1 MTDYKDTLNLPQ
13 TEFPMKA
20 NLAQREPE
28 MLKHWENI
36 KIYQQIRAA
45 RKGKKKFILHDGP
58 PYANGNIHL
67 GHAVNKILKDIIVKA
82 KTLDGFDAP
91 YIPGWDCH
99 GLPIELNIEKKYGK
113 SGEKLTPA
121 EFRQKCREYAQQQV
135 NIQREE
141 FKRLGV
147 VGDWENPYLTMDSK
161 YEANIVRALGKI
173 IENGH
178 VVQGFKPVHWCI
190 DCRSALAEAEV
201 EYQNKTSPA
210 IDVRFRVTN
219 ADGFPGK
226 GTLSIPIWTTTPWTL
241 PANQAVAL
249 NPEHR
254 YVLVQINDP
263 DKIERFI
270 IVEELLNSSMSRYQI
285 EKFEVLESITKE
297 RLEKLQLQHPFYDR
311 HVPVVFG
318 DHVTLDAGTGAVHT
332 APAHGL
338 EDYIIG
344 LENNLPLDPPVDEK
358 GCFKS
363 NVPLFAGEFVF
374 KANTKIIDVLR
385 EKGNLIIE
393 GKIEHSYPHCWRH
406 KSPLIFLA
414 TPQWFISMDEKQLR
428 QHALDAIKNVKW
440 IPDWG
445 QGRIESMINGRGDWC
460 ISRQRAWCTPM
471 AVFLQNVEQHIN
483 ATDLAKKLKINTQ
496 SNDVNQDSV
505 FIVNEEIVDYIPV
518 NAKLKFVEKIA
529 KDIEEKGIEAWYE
542 SLTDENKLLRD
553 LFGDKRTQ
561 YKIIK
566 DTLDV
571 WFDAGISHFAVLKN
585 NSAFNLDDHSTRMLE
600 NNSINEKV
608 EILYL
613 EGSDQHRGW
622 FQSSLLTSVAMYDK
636 APFTQVL
643 THGFTVDEQGR
654 KMSKSLGNVV
664 APDKVMSTL
673 GADILRLW
681 VSSVDYRNE
690 ITCSDN
696 ILNHVTEVYRRI
708 RNTARFLLA
717 NLHDFDPTKDLL
729 PTDKLLSLDKWA
741 IKLAEEIQ
749 NVVKDYYDKYT
760 FHIIYQKIFD
770 FCSQELGGFYLDV
783 IKDRQYTMQK
793 NSRGRRS
800 AQTAIY
806 HILQALV
813 RWIAPI
819 LSFTAEEIWRYIP
832 GNKSVES
839 VLLTSWYDFPPIKED
854 DHFPWQEVITLRY
867 DVNKKIEEKRNEGV
881 IGSALEAAV
890 EITCNDKT
898 FTQLQI
904 LGEELRF
911 ALITSEVAVKEGQPL
926 QIVINP
932 ITHAKCARCWHRRAD
947 VGIDANHPD
956 ICGRC
961 VKNLPNGEGEQRNY
975 A

>member
-13 TEFPMKA
+13 TDFPMKA
-20 NLAQREPE
+20 NLAQREPT
-28 MLKHWENI
+28 MLKQWENSQ
-36 KIYQQIRAA
+36 IYQKIRDA
-45 RKGKKKFILHDGP
+45 RKGNNKFIVHDGP

-67 GHAVNKILKDIIVKA
+67 GHAVNKILKDIIIKA

-91 YIPGWDCH
+91 YVPGWDCH

-113 SGEKLTPA
+113 SGEKLSHA
-121 EFRQKCREYAQQQV
+121 EFRQKCREYAFQQV

-147 VGDWENPYLTMDSK
+147 LGDWENPYLTMDFA

-173 IENGH
+173 IANGH

-190 DCRSALAEAEV
+190 DCRSSLAEAEV
-201 EYQNKTSPA
+201 EYQDKTSPA
-210 IDVRFRVTN
+210 IDVRFKVIN
-219 ADGFPGK
+219 DAGFK
-226 GTLSIPIWTTTPWTL
+226 GQGPLSIPIWTTTPWTL

-254 YVLVQINDP
+254 YVLVQIKNP
-263 DKIERFI
+263 EKNERLI
-270 IVEELLNSSMSRYQI
+270 VVEELLKSVMARY
-285 EKFEVLESITKE
+285 KFNDFEILEIINTQQLEVLK
-297 RLEKLQLQHPFYDR
+297 LQHPFYDR

-318 DHVTLDAGTGAVHT
+318 EHVTLDAGTGAVHT
-332 APAHGL
+332 APAHGID
-338 EDYIIG
+338 DYAVG
-344 LENNLPLDPPVDEK
+344 QKYHLPLAPPVDEK
-358 GCFKS
+358 GVFIAS
-363 NVPLFAGEFVF
+363 LPLFGGEFVF
-374 KANTKIIDVLR
+374 KANAKIIDVLR
-385 EKGNLIIE
+385 ENGNLIVE
-393 GKIEHSYPHCWRH
+393 EKIEHSYPHCWRH

-414 TPQWFISMDEKQLR
+414 TPQWFVSMNAQHLR
-428 QHALDAIKNVKW
+428 QKSLNAIQDVKW

-445 QGRIESMINGRGDWC
+445 QGRIESMIDGRGDWC

-471 AVFLQNVEQHIN
+471 AVFKQFNEFNENEFEVTTSE
-483 ATDLAKKLKINTQ
+483 NTQ
-496 SNDVNQDSV
+496 LVYH
-505 FIVNEEIVDYIPV
+505 EEI
-518 NAKLKFVEKIA
+518 AEL
-529 KDIEEKGIEAWYE
+529 IEQKGIEAWYE
-542 SLTDENKLLRD
+542 LLNDEQGLLQKI
-553 LFGDKRTQ
+553 FGDKANLYQ
-561 YKIIK
+561 CVK

-571 WFDAGISHFAVLKN
+571 WFDSGISHFAVLDKN
-585 NSAFNLDDHSTRMLE
+585 PIFRLNKDQHQFIQAD
-600 NNSINEKV
+600 
-608 EILYL
+608 LYL

-622 FQSSLLTSVAMYDK
+622 FQTSLLTSVAMYGQ
-636 APFTQVL
+636 APYKQVL

-654 KMSKSLGNVV
+654 KMSKSLGNVI

-717 NLHDFDPTKDLL
+717 NLHDFDPAKDLL
-729 PTDKLLSLDKWA
+729 PTDQLLSLDKWA
-741 IKLAEEIQ
+741 INLAKAIQ
-749 NVVKDYYDKYT
+749 NSVKEYYDKYT

-783 IKDRQYTMQK
+783 IKDRQYTMQR

-819 LSFTAEEIWRYIP
+819 LSFTAEEIWQYIP
-832 GNKSVES
+832 GNKTADS
-839 VLLTSWYDFPPIKED
+839 VLLAQWYDFPIISED
-854 DHFPWQEVITLRY
+854 DHFSWHEIIKLRY
-867 DVNKKIEEKRNEGV
+867 EVNKKIEEKRNEGV
-881 IGSALEAAV
+881 IGSALEANV
-890 EITCNDKT
+890 EITCDGLN
-898 FTQLQI
+898 FAQLKK
-904 LGEELRF
+904 LGDELRF
-911 ALITSEVAVKEGQPL
+911 VLITSAATVKEGPFN
-926 QIVINP
+926 INVNP
-932 ITHAKCARCWHRRAD
+932 ISFSKCARCWHRRED
-947 VGIDANHPD
+947 IGVDPHHPD

-961 VKNLPNGEGEQRNY
+961 VKNLPEGEGEQRIY

>member
-28 MLKHWENI
+28 MLKHWE
-36 KIYQQIRAA
+36 KIGIYHLIRKA
-45 RKGKKKFILHDGP
+45 RKNSEKGKFILHDGP

-82 KTLDGFDAP
+82 KTLEGFDAP
-91 YIPGWDCH
+91 YVPGWDCH
-99 GLPIELNIEKKYGK
+99 GLPIELNIEKKFGK
-113 SGEKLTPA
+113 SGEKLSHA
-121 EFRQKCREYAQQQV
+121 EFRQKCREYALEQI
-135 NIQREE
+135 NIQRTE

-147 VGDWENPYLTMDSK
+147 LGDWENPYMTMDSK

-178 VVQGFKPVHWCI
+178 VVQNYKPVHWCI

-201 EYQNKTSPA
+201 EYANKTSPA
-210 IDVRFRVTN
+210 IDVRFRVIN
-219 ADGFPGK
+219 AEGFPGK
-226 GTLSIPIWTTTPWTL
+226 GILSIPIWTTTPWTL

-254 YVLVQINDP
+254 YVLVQINDQE
-263 DKIERFI
+263 KVERLI
-270 IVEELLNSSMSRYQI
+270 IVEELLNTCMRRYQ
-285 EKFEVLESITKE
+285 FEQFEILQTVNKE
-297 RLEKLQLQHPFYDR
+297 QLEKLQLQHPFYDK
-311 HVPVVFG
+311 HVPVIFG

-338 EDYIIG
+338 DDYVIG
-344 LENNLPLDPPVDEK
+344 QKYHLSVSPPVDEK
-358 GCFKS
+358 GCFKADA
-363 NVPLFAGEFVF
+363 PLFAGEFVF
-374 KANTKIIDVLR
+374 KANPKIIEVLR
-385 EKGNLIIE
+385 EKSNLIVE

-414 TPQWFISMDEKQLR
+414 TPQWFISMDNKQLR
-428 QHALDAIKNVKW
+428 HNALEAIKQVKW
-440 IPDWG
+440 VPDWG
-445 QGRIESMINGRGDWC
+445 QGRIESMIDGRGDWC
-460 ISRQRAWCTPM
+460 ISRQRTWCTPM
-471 AVFLQNVEQHIN
+471 AVFKKFTTEKIEGMTAISTENVTLE
-483 ATDLAKKLKINTQ
+483 
-496 SNDVNQDSV
+496 
-505 FIVNEEIVDYIPV
+505 FREEIALAISE
-518 NAKLKFVEKIA
+518 N
-529 KDIEEKGIEAWYE
+529 GIEAWYE
-542 SLTDENKLLRD
+542 LLKDENTLLKKI
-553 LFGDKRTQ
+553 FGDQ
-561 YKIIK
+561 AINYQCVK

-571 WFDAGISHFAVLKN
+571 WFDSGISHFAVLN
-585 NSAFNLDDHSTRMLE
+585 QNPDLQWPAD
-600 NNSINEKV
+600 
-608 EILYL
+608 LYL

-622 FQSSLLTSVAMYDK
+622 FQSALLTSVAMHGK
-636 APFTQVL
+636 APYKQVL

-664 APDKVMSTL
+664 APEKVMSTL

-696 ILNHVTEVYRRI
+696 ILNNVTEVYRRI

-729 PTDKLLSLDKWA
+729 PTEQLLSLDKWA
-741 IKLAEEIQ
+741 IKLANEIQ
-749 NVVKDYYDKYT
+749 HSVKDYYDKYT

-813 RWIAPI
+813 RWISPI

-832 GNKSVES
+832 GNETDQS
-839 VLLTSWYDFPPIKED
+839 VLLTSWYEFPVIKED
-854 DHFPWQEVITLRY
+854 DNFAWQDIIALRY

-890 EITCNDKT
+890 EITCSGNT
-898 FTQLQI
+898 FNQLQK

-911 ALITSEVAVKEGQPL
+911 ALITSEVIVKEGQEL
-926 QIVINP
+926 QIMINP
-932 ITHAKCARCWHRRAD
+932 ISHQKCARCWHRRD
-947 VGIDANHPD
+947 DIGVDKNHPD

-961 VKNLPNGEGEQRNY
+961 VKNLPDGDGEERHY

>member
-1 MTDYKDTLNLPQ
+1 MADYKDTLNLPQ

-28 MLKHWENI
+28 MLKHWETI

-45 RKGKKKFILHDGP
+45 RTGKNKFILHDGP

-67 GHAVNKILKDIIVKA
+67 GHAVNKILKDIIIKA
-82 KTLDGFDAP
+82 KTLDDLDAP
-91 YIPGWDCH
+91 YVPGWDCH
-99 GLPIELNIEKKYGK
+99 GLPIELNIEKKFGK
-113 SGEKLTPA
+113 SGEKLSHV
-121 EFRQKCREYAQQQV
+121 EFRQKCREYALEQID
-135 NIQREE
+135 IQRNE

-147 VGDWENPYLTMDSK
+147 LGDWENPYLTLDAK
-161 YEANIVRALGKI
+161 YEADIVRALGKI

-178 VVQGFKPVHWCI
+178 VVQNYKPVHWCI

-210 IDVRFRVTN
+210 VDVRFKVIN
-219 ADGFPGK
+219 AESFPGN
-226 GTLSIPIWTTTPWTL
+226 GNLSIPIWTTTPWTL

-263 DKIERFI
+263 EKLERLI
-270 IVEELLNSSMSRYQI
+270 IVEELLNSSMARYHF
-285 EKFEVLESITKE
+285 EKFEVLQIVTKE
-297 RLEKLQLQHPFYDR
+297 QLENLKLQHPFCDR
-311 HVPVVFG
+311 TVPVVFG

-338 EDYIIG
+338 DDYVMG
-344 LENNLPLDPPVDEK
+344 QKYHLPLNPPVDEK
-358 GCFKS
+358 GVFK
-363 NVPLFAGEFVF
+363 NDVPLFSGEFVF
-374 KANTKIIDVLR
+374 KANSKIIEVMR

-428 QHALDAIKNVKW
+428 NNALDAIRQVQW

-445 QGRIESMINGRGDWC
+445 QGRIESMIDGRGDWC
-460 ISRQRAWCTPM
+460 ISRQRTWCTPM
-471 AVFLQNVEQHIN
+471 AVF
-483 ATDLAKKLKINTQ
+483 KK
-496 SNDVNQDSV
+496 
-505 FIVNEEIVDYIPV
+505 FITENIEGMTAISTENITLEFREEI
-518 NAKLKFVEKIA
+518 AQAIA
-529 KDIEEKGIEAWYE
+529 EKGIEAWYE
-542 SLTDENKLLRD
+542 LLKDEQALIKKTFNENT
-553 LFGDKRTQ
+553 TQ
-561 YKIIK
+561 YQVVK

-571 WFDAGISHFAVLKN
+571 WFDSGISHFAVLNQNPIFKI
-585 NSAFNLDDHSTRMLE
+585 E
-600 NNSINEKV
+600 NNSNIP
-608 EILYL
+608 IQADLYL

-622 FQSSLLTSVAMYDK
+622 FQSSLLTSVAMYGQ
-636 APFTQVL
+636 APYKQVL

-696 ILNHVTEVYRRI
+696 ILTHVTEVYRRI

-717 NLHDFDPTKDLL
+717 NLHDFDPAVDILR
-729 PTDKLLSLDKWA
+729 PDELLSLDKWV
-741 IKLAEEIQ
+741 INLANEIQ
-749 NVVKDYYDKYT
+749 NSVKEYYEKYT

-819 LSFTAEEIWRYIP
+819 LSFTAEEIWQYIP
-832 GNKSVES
+832 GNKNPKS
-839 VLLTSWYDFPPIKED
+839 VLLTNWYELPSNKED
-854 DHFPWQEVITLRY
+854 GHFSWHEVIELRY
-867 DVNKKIEEKRNEGV
+867 EVNKKIEEKRNEGA

-890 EITCNDKT
+890 EIICNGDTYNNLKK
-898 FTQLQI
+898 

-911 ALITSEVAVKEGQPL
+911 ALITSEVVVKEGQSL
-926 QIVINP
+926 QITVNH

-947 VGIDANHPD
+947 VGVDKNHPE

-961 VKNLPNGEGEQRNY
+961 VKNLPEGEGEQRIY

>member
-13 TEFPMKA
+13 TDFPMKA
-20 NLAQREPE
+20 NLSQREPD
-28 MLKHWENI
+28 MLKQWE
-36 KIYQQIRAA
+36 KINVYQQIRAA
-45 RKGKKKFILHDGP
+45 RKGQDKFIVHDGP

-82 KTLDGFDAP
+82 KTLDGLDAP
-91 YIPGWDCH
+91 YVPGWDCH

-113 SGEKLTPA
+113 SGEKLSHT
-121 EFRQKCREYAQQQV
+121 EFRQKCREYALQQV

-147 VGDWENPYLTMDSK
+147 LGDWDNPYLTMNPH

-173 IENGH
+173 IANGH

-201 EYQNKTSPA
+201 EYQNKSSPA
-210 IDVRFRVTN
+210 IDVRFKVIN
-219 ADGFPGK
+219 DAVFK
-226 GTLSIPIWTTTPWTL
+226 GQGPLSIPIWTTTPWTL

-254 YVLVQINDP
+254 YVLVQIKNIQH
-263 DKIERFI
+263 IERLI
-270 IVEELLNSSMSRYQI
+270 IVEELLKSAMSRYKI
-285 EKFEVLESITKE
+285 NDFEILEIINNHQ
-297 RLEKLQLQHPFYDR
+297 LENLKLQHPFYER
-311 HVPVVFG
+311 QVPVVFG

-338 EDYIIG
+338 DDYVIG
-344 LENNLPLDPPVDEK
+344 QKYHLPLDPPVDEK
-358 GCFKS
+358 GVFITS
-363 NVPLFAGEFVF
+363 LPLLGGEFVF
-374 KANTKIIDVLR
+374 KANAKIIEILR
-385 EKGNLIIE
+385 EKGNLIVE
-393 GKIEHSYPHCWRH
+393 EKIEHSYPHCWRH

-414 TPQWFISMDEKQLR
+414 TPQWFVSMDAQHLR
-428 QHALDAIKNVKW
+428 QKSLNAIQNVKW

-445 QGRIESMINGRGDWC
+445 QGRIESMIDGRGDWC

-471 AVFLQNVEQHIN
+471 AAFKQLDVELSETGSEVTTSEN
-483 ATDLAKKLKINTQ
+483 AQ
-496 SNDVNQDSV
+496 
-505 FIVNEEIVDYIPV
+505 IVYREEIAEIID
-518 NAKLKFVEKIA
+518 
-529 KDIEEKGIEAWYE
+529 EKGIEAWYA
-542 SLTDENKLLRD
+542 LLNDEQALLQKI
-553 LFGDKRTQ
+553 FSEKANQ
-561 YKIIK
+561 YQCVK

-571 WFDAGISHFAVLKN
+571 WFDAGISHFAVLDKN
-585 NSAFNLDDHSTRMLE
+585 PVFRSAHEEHKFIQAD
-600 NNSINEKV
+600 
-608 EILYL
+608 LYL

-622 FQSSLLTSVAMYDK
+622 FQSSLLTAVAMYDK
-636 APFTQVL
+636 APYKQVL

-654 KMSKSLGNVV
+654 KMSKSLGNVI

-717 NLHDFDPTKDLL
+717 NLHDFHPAKDLL
-729 PTDKLLSLDKWA
+729 PTDQLLSLDKWA
-741 IKLAEEIQ
+741 INLAKEIQ
-749 NVVKDYYDKYT
+749 NGMPNNDKNTIKNSIKDGYDNYT
-760 FHIIYQKIFD
+760 FHIIYQRIFD

-819 LSFTAEEIWRYIP
+819 LSFTAEEIWQYIP
-832 GNKSVES
+832 GDKTVES
-839 VLLTSWYDFPPIKED
+839 VLLTTWYEFPSIVD
-854 DHFPWQEVITLRY
+854 DHFPWYEIINLRY
-867 DVNKKIEEKRNEGV
+867 EVNKKIEEKRNEGV
-881 IGSALEAAV
+881 IGSALEAYV
-890 EITCNDKT
+890 EISCDKSLMT
-898 FTQLQI
+898 EFKK
-904 LGEELRF
+904 LGDELRF
-911 ALITSEVAVKEGQPL
+911 VLITSAATVKEGPFN
-926 QIVINP
+926 ITINP
-932 ITHAKCARCWHRRAD
+932 ITHAKCGRCWHRRED
-947 VGIDANHPD
+947 IGIDPKHPD

-961 VKNLPNGEGEQRNY
+961 VNNLPDGKGETRYY